1 MVKYMFE
8 MPSES
13 DFEMLYGN
21 LKAQGTISFWST
33 SFIRG
38 TTFDKAII
46 IVDEFQNLNYH
57 ELDSIMTRV
66 GADSKIMFCGD
77 ASQTDLTKDY
87 EKNGIVDFMTI
98 LRLMSSVSI
107 IEFGVQ
113 DIVRSGLV
121 KEYILAKLEA
131 SL

>member
-1 MVKYMFE
+1 M
-8 MPSES
+8 
-13 DFEMLYGN
+13 
-21 LKAQGTISFWST
+21 
-33 SFIRG
+33 
-38 TTFDKAII
+38 
-46 IVDEFQNLNYH
+46 
-57 ELDSIMTRV
+57 